1 MVCIFLNKY
10 SSIKNEVNLSIGVC
24 VLNFFFGIIEDLYLN
39 IEELDVSIEVDLY
52 GLDFFIFFKFF

>member
-10 SSIKNEVNLSIGVC
+10 SSIKNEVNLSTVR
-24 VLNFFFGIIEDLYLN
+24 VLNFFFGIIEDLYSN
-39 IEELDVSIEVDLY
+39 IEELDVSIEFDLY